1 MRRLR
6 PLQHQKHA
14 IKMEEEALM
23 KEGLALELE
32 KQALWKE
39 EHWTLKILDGN
50 YDVGTTH
57 FPDQCLDQ
65 IN

>member
-6 PLQHQKHA
+6 PLQHQKHT

-32 KQALWKE
+32 NRPVE
-39 EHWTLKILDGN
+39 G
-50 YDVGTTH
+50 GTG
-57 FPDQCLDQ
+57 PP
-65 IN
+65 